1 LKNFETLKLNKQ
13 IVKSIL
19 NERFKEPTPI
29 QEAIIPPILN
39 FLDVIGIAQTGTGKT
54 AAYMLPLIHNITK
67 DKSSYEKRCCKSLVL
82 LPTRELATQVYENA
96 KKFSKFLSIRVSL
109 IVGGMKPAPQL
120 KSVEKGVDIIIA
132 TPGRLLDH
140 VNTKGINLVN
150 TSSIVLDEADQM
162 LDLGF
167 FPAIKRVYKNLPKK
181 KQSVFISA
189 TMLKPVRALANEF
202 LINPEEIN
210 LSPRA
215 TPIKKIRQRLIF
227 VNREDKLEKLADVI
241 EKEKIYQAII
251 FTKTKIGADKL
262 ALALKKTKIKASA
275 LHGDKRQG
283 QRNKI
288 LKDFKKGELNFLVAT
303 DVAARGIDIEDISFV
318 INYDMPMQA
327 EIYVHRVGRTARAG
341 KSGVAI
347 SFCDRSEIRKLK
359 EIENLI
365 GYTFEA
371 EGIEF
376 SETKKDRFKKND
388 KRPRNNFKKK
398 RFDKKEGDQ
407 KPRSSFKR
415 KEARFDKKE
424 DDGSSNR
431 FKKKRFDKKEG
442 DQKPRSSFKR
452 KEARFDKKEDDGS
465 SNRFKKK
472 ILNNNKEKKKTKG
485 ILKKKRKSNDFKK
498 EKF

>member
-1 LKNFETLKLNKQ
+1 LKNFETLNLNKQ

-67 DKSSYEKRCCKSLVL
+67 NKSSYEKRCCKSLVL

-140 VNTKGINLVN
+140 LNTKGIDLVN
-150 TSSIVLDEADQM
+150 TTSIVLDEADQM

-167 FPAIKRVYKNLPKK
+167 FPAIKKVYKNLPKK

-189 TMLKPVRALANEF
+189 TMLKPVRSLANEF

-215 TPIKKIRQRLIF
+215 TPIKKIRQKIIF
-227 VNREDKLEKLADVI
+227 VNREAKLEKLADVI
-241 EKEKIYQAII
+241 EKEKINLAII

-262 ALALKKTKIKASA
+262 ALSLKKTKIKVSA

-288 LKDFKKGELNFLVAT
+288 LKDFKKGALNFLVAT

-359 EIENLI
+359 EIESLI
-365 GYTFEA
+365 GYPLEV
-371 EGIEF
+371 EGKEF
-376 SETKKDRFKKND
+376 SEIKKDKFKKND
-388 KRPRNNFKKK
+388 KRPRNNFK
-398 RFDKKEGDQ
+398 
-407 KPRSSFKR
+407 R
-415 KEARFDKKE
+415 KDTRFDKKE
-424 DDGSSNR
+424 DDASPSK
-431 FKKKRFDKKEG
+431 FKKKRFESKG
-442 DQKPRSSFKR
+442 DQKPRNNFKR
-452 KEARFDKKEDDGS
+452 KDTRFDKKEDDAS
-465 SNRFKKK
+465 PSKFKKK
-472 ILNNNKEKKKTKG
+472 VLNNNKEKNKKNG
-485 ILKKKRKSNDFKK
+485 IQKKKRKSNDFKK
-498 EKF
+498 KEF